1 MLRILARILGFAT
14 LAAAMVAGVIDGAR
28 GLADGA
34 PGLTSLGMSGHWLFP
49 RQFPVI
55 EAAIMQHVHPLLL
68 NLLLVPTLI
77 VMFALGTA
85 LLIAGR
91 PKQAPIVAPE

>member
-1 MLRILARILGFAT
+1 MLRSLAHILGFAA
-14 LAAAMVAGVIDGAR
+14 LAAAMVAGIIDGAR

-34 PGLTSLGMSGHWLFP
+34 PGLTSLGMTGNWLFP

-55 EAAIMQHVHPLLL
+55 ETAIIQHVHPLFM
-68 NLLLVPTLI
+68 NLLLLPTLL
-77 VMFALGTA
+77 VMFALGTG

-91 PKQAPIVAPE
+91 PKQAPIVALE

>member
-1 MLRILARILGFAT
+1 MLRSLARILGFAA

-49 RQFPVI
+49 RQFPAL
-55 EAAIMQHVHPLLL
+55 ETAIIQHVHPLLM
-68 NLLLVPTLI
+68 NLLLLPTLL

>member
-1 MLRILARILGFAT
+1 MLRSLARILGFSA
-14 LAAAMVAGVIDGAR
+14 LAAAMATGVIDGAR

-49 RQFPVI
+49 RLFPVMETSI
-55 EAAIMQHVHPLLL
+55 IQHVHPLLM
-68 NLLLVPTLI
+68 NLLLLPTLL
-77 VMFALGTA
+77 VMFAAGTA

-91 PKQAPIVAPE
+91 PKQAPIIAPQ

>member
-1 MLRILARILGFAT
+1 MLRSLARILGFIALT
-14 LAAAMVAGVIDGAR
+14 AAMVAGIIDGAR
-28 GLADGA
+28 GLADGT

-55 EAAIMQHVHPLLL
+55 ETAIIQHVHPLLM
-68 NLLLVPTLI
+68 NILLLPTLM

-91 PKQAPIVAPE
+91 PKQAHIVAPE

>member
-1 MLRILARILGFAT
+1 MLRSLARILGFAA

-28 GLADGA
+28 GLADGT

-49 RQFPVI
+49 RQFPAL
-55 EAAIMQHVHPLLL
+55 ETAIMQHVHPLLMNFL
-68 NLLLVPTLI
+68 MLPTLL

-91 PKQAPIVAPE
+91 PKQVPIVAPE

>member
-1 MLRILARILGFAT
+1 MLRSLARILGFAA
-14 LAAAMVAGVIDGAR
+14 LAIAMVAGVIDGAR

-49 RQFPVI
+49 RQFPVL
-55 EAAIMQHVHPLLL
+55 ETAIMQHMHPLLMS
-68 NLLLVPTLI
+68 LLLLPTLF
-77 VMFALGTA
+77 VMFALGTV

>member
-1 MLRILARILGFAT
+1 MLRTFARTLGFAA

-28 GLADGA
+28 ALADSA

-49 RQFPVI
+49 RQFPVV
-55 EAAIMQHVHPLLL
+55 ETAIIQHIHPLLM
-68 NLLLVPTLI
+68 NVMLLPTLL

-91 PKQAPIVAPE
+91 PKRVPIVAPE